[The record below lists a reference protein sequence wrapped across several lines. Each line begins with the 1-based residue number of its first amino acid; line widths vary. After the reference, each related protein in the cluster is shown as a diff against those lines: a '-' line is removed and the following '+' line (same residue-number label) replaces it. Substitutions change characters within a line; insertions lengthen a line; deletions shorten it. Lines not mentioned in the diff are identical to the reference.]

1 LVFSYIVRRVML
13 AVVTVL
19 IASALIFAALLAL
32 PGDIARQIL
41 GRDATPQAVADLTA
55 RLHLDQPAWQ
65 RYFDWLAGA
74 LHGDFGTSL
83 VSGLPVTEVVFTY
96 LRNSGLIAGIVI
108 VFGIALSLVLG
119 VIAGL
124 KRGTPADTVIS
135 LGGLLGM
142 SIPEYT
148 IATLLVMAFSIA
160 IPIFPAVVTAG
171 PDATVA
177 QLLPA
182 VWLPVITLTTVMAA
196 YIIRMT
202 RSSVIDVMASEF
214 VTTAQLKGL
223 PTSRIVFKHVLP
235 SAMLPVLNV
244 IAINIAWL
252 VGGVVVVEAVFN
264 YPGLGT
270 LMIES
275 VSRRDIPMLQLIG
288 VIGAVTYAVCNLAA
302 DLAGIAFNPRLR
314 TLSNRKAH
322 R

>member
-1 LVFSYIVRRVML
+1 VIVYVVRRVML
-13 AVVTVL
+13 AIITVL

-55 RLHLDQPAWQ
+55 RLHLDQTAWQ
-65 RYFDWLAGA
+65 RYLAWLNAA

-83 VSGLPVTEVVFTY
+83 VSGLPVSEVVFTY
-96 LRNSGLIAGIVI
+96 LRNSGLIAGVVI
-108 VFGIALSLVLG
+108 VFGIVLSLVLG

-124 KRGTPADTVIS
+124 NRGKPVDTAIS
-135 LGGLLGM
+135 IGGLLGM

-177 QLLPA
+177 ELLPSI
-182 VWLPVITLTTVMAA
+182 WLPVITLTVVMAA

-223 PTSRIVFKHVLP
+223 GTSRIVMRHVMP

-270 LMIES
+270 LLIDS
-275 VSRRDIPMLQLIG
+275 VTRRDIPMLQLIG
-288 VIGAVTYAVCNLAA
+288 IIGAITYAVCNLAA
-302 DLAGIAFNPRLR
+302 DLVGIAFNPRLR
-314 TLSNRKAH
+314 TLSQQKAG
-322 R
+322 